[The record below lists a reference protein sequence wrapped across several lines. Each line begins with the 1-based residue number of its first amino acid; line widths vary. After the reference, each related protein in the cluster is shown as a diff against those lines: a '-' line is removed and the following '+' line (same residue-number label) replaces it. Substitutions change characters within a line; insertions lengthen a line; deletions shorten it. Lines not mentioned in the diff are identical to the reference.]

1 MCLATAYKSSKISE
15 PVLQEIAHVRI
26 KGNKVELESLF
37 GDNKVIEG
45 KIAEIDFMTSK
56 IIIE

>member
-1 MCLATAYKSSKISE
+1 MCLATAYKSSQISE
-15 PVLQEIAHVRI
+15 PVLQEITHVRI

-45 KIAEIDFMTSK
+45 KIAEIDFITAK